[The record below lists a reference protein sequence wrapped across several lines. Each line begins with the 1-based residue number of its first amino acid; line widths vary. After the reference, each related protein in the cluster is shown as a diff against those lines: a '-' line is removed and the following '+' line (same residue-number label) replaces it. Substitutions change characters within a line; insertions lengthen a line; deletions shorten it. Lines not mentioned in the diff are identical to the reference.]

1 MELRS
6 GEVEVPSL
14 VVKEIEDIQYFI
26 STCLLFSFQFVFNL
40 AIRRFIKAQQTGHL
54 TVFFSIYIKVTSKGR
69 KQLKC

>member
-26 STCLLFSFQFVFNL
+26 STSLLFSFQFVFNL

-54 TVFFSIYIKVTSKGR
+54 TVFFFIYIKVTSKGR